1 MKVCIDSDATGDTY
15 RRKLTNYLKGM
26 FVDATDLD
34 SPHSAQYPDIAHG
47 LAYRISSGEFERG
60 ILICGTGLGMAMT
73 ANKVK
78 GIFAGTPQNAG
89 AAQHMARSNH
99 AQVLTIGCHYMDLET
114 AKVMISAW
122 LNTQF
127 EPRHN
132 ADRMRALES

>member
-1 MKVCIDSDATGDTY
+1 MKVCIDSDSTGAEY
-15 RRKLTNYLKGM
+15 RRKLASYLKGM
-26 FVDATDLD
+26 LVDVTDLG
-34 SPHSAQYPDIAHG
+34 SPESAQYPDIAHG
-47 LAYRISSGEFERG
+47 LACKIASGEFDRG

-78 GIFAGTPQNAG
+78 GIFAGTPQSVG

-99 AQVLTIGCHYMDLET
+99 AQVLTIGCHYTDMNT

-132 ADRMRALES
+132 ADRMRALEA